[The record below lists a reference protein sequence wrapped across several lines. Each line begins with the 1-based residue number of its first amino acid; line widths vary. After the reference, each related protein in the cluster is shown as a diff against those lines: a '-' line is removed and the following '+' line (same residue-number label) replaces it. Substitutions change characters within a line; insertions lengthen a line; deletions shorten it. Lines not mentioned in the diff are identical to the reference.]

1 MYVFLSG
8 CVYAFVCVYRFLCMY
23 FYPGVFMRV
32 FV

>member
-8 CVYAFVCVYRFLCMY
+8 CVYACVCVSRFLCMY
-23 FYPGVFMRV
+23 FYLGVFMRV

>member
-8 CVYAFVCVYRFLCMY
+8 CVYACVCVTRFLCMY
-23 FYPGVFMRV
+23 FYLGVFMRV